1 MSEIVD
7 KIAKTIEE
15 LNEDEAE
22 ALVKEALDKGVD
34 PVKIMEEGIIAGIR
48 AVGDKFEKKEYFLA
62 ELYEGGEIAEKLVEI
77 VGPKIPEEAV
87 GKRKRVI
94 IGTVLGDLHDI
105 GKNLVAMQLTMAG
118 FEVRDLGID
127 VPPMRF
133 VEEAES
139 FKADIIAM
147 SSLLMATMLN
157 MGEVITL
164 LNELGLRDKYKILVG
179 GGPISPDFAEMM
191 GADGYAEDAVEAV
204 KVAKDLAGL
213 GED

>member
-1 MSEIVD
+1 MSEIVE

-15 LNEDEAE
+15 LNEEKAE

-62 ELYEGGEIAEKLVEI
+62 ELYEGGELAEKLVDI

-94 IGTVLGDLHDI
+94 IGTVHGDLHDI

-118 FEVRDLGID
+118 FEVRDIGID

-133 VEEAES
+133 VEEAEN

-204 KVAKDLAGL
+204 KVAKDLVGV
-213 GED
+213 

>member
-1 MSEIVD
+1 MSEIVE

-15 LNEDEAE
+15 LNEEKAE

-62 ELYEGGEIAEKLVEI
+62 ELYEGGELAEKLVEI
-77 VGPKIPEEAV
+77 VGPKIPEETV

-118 FEVRDLGID
+118 FEVRDIGID

-133 VEEAES
+133 VEEAEN

-204 KVAKDLAGL
+204 KVAKDLVGV
-213 GED
+213 

>member
-1 MSEIVD
+1 
-7 KIAKTIEE
+7 
-15 LNEDEAE
+15 
-22 ALVKEALDKGVD
+22 VKEALDKGVD

-62 ELYEGGEIAEKLVEI
+62 ELYEGGELSEKLVEI

-87 GKRKRVI
+87 GERKRVI

-118 FEVRDLGID
+118 FEVRDIGID

-147 SSLLMATMLN
+147 SSLLMAAMLN

-213 GED
+213 

>member
-1 MSEIVD
+1 MSEIVE

-15 LNEDEAE
+15 LNEEKAE

-62 ELYEGGEIAEKLVEI
+62 ELYEGGELAEKLVEI
-77 VGPKIPEEAV
+77 VGPKIPEETV

-118 FEVRDLGID
+118 FEVRDIGID

-133 VEEAES
+133 VEEAEN

-204 KVAKDLAGL
+204 KVAKDLV
-213 GED
+213 EV

>member
-1 MSEIVD
+1 MSEIVE

-15 LNEDEAE
+15 LNEEKAE

-62 ELYEGGEIAEKLVEI
+62 ELYEGGELAEKLVEI

-118 FEVRDLGID
+118 FEVRDIGID

-133 VEEAES
+133 VEEAEN

-204 KVAKDLAGL
+204 KVAKDLVGV
-213 GED
+213 

>member
-1 MSEIVD
+1 MSEIVE

-15 LNEDEAE
+15 LNEEKAE

-62 ELYEGGEIAEKLVEI
+62 ELYEGGELAEKLVDI

-118 FEVRDLGID
+118 FEVRDIGID

-133 VEEAES
+133 VEEAEN

-204 KVAKDLAGL
+204 KVAKDLV
-213 GED
+213 EV